1 MGTGF
6 KFVCF
11 KSAAAYMRNHEI
23 YTEEDVN
30 RLYLYPDGIDRRLK
44 TSNKKKTVEVTN
56 FEAGQEDNEY
66 EEKLVNEK
74 MLEEA
79 KFEENKSDEK
89 MLEEAETKVLKLEQT
104 TETTAQSLS
113 DSWLRSIEEDEVTFM
128 SELA

>member
-66 EEKLVNEK
+66 EEKVANEK
-74 MLEEA
+74 
-79 KFEENKSDEK
+79 K
-89 MLEEAETKVLKLEQT
+89 LEEAETKVLELEQT
-104 TETTAQSLS
+104 TEPTAQTLS
-113 DSWLRSIEEDEVTFM
+113 DSWLRSIEEDE
-128 SELA
+128 

>member
-11 KSAAAYMRNHEI
+11 KSAAAYMRHHEI

-30 RLYLYPDGIDRRLK
+30 KLYLFPDGIDRRLK

-66 EEKLVNEK
+66 EEKEDNEK

-79 KFEENKSDEK
+79 
-89 MLEEAETKVLKLEQT
+89 TYEQT
-104 TETTAQSLS
+104 TEPTDTTLS
-113 DSWLRSIEEDEVTFM
+113 DSWLRSIEEDEVAFM
-128 SELA
+128 SELADE